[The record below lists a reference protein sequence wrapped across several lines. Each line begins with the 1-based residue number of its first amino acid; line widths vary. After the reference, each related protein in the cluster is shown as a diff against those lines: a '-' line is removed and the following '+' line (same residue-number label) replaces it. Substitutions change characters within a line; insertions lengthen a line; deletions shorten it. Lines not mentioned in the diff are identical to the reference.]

1 MRIEEAIKQGTFES
15 EQAKLIVN
23 LIYTGNWIISVNAAA
38 LKPFGLTT
46 QQFNVMRILK
56 GQHPNPVPV
65 SLIGDRMLD
74 RMSNAS
80 RLVEKLRQKGVVARR
95 ICKTDRRQVDVQ
107 LTKEGLELL
116 EKANTA
122 VKETILQLGN
132 VSDKDA
138 AKMNELLDHI
148 RTNGMNI
155 D

>member
-1 MRIEEAIKQGTFES
+1 MRIEEAIKQVNFEN

-23 LIYTGNWIISVNAAA
+23 LIYTGNWIISKNAAA

-80 RLVEKLRQKGVVARR
+80 RLVEKLRQKGVVVRR
-95 ICKTDRRQVDVQ
+95 MCKTDRRQVDVQ
-107 LTKEGLELL
+107 LTREGIELL
-116 EKANTA
+116 EKANSA
-122 VKETILQLGN
+122 VKETILNFGN
-132 VSDKDA
+132 VSDNDA
-138 AKMNELLDHI
+138 AKMNEILDHI